1 MIENSIALVDYDNNI
16 RISEY
21 LYKISRKENKAIKR
35 LGMNARHIGD
45 PHSDIQVNDCKIIGA
60 FVQQLLY

>member
-1 MIENSIALVDYDNNI
+1 MTIFILKLLLNENNI

-21 LYKISRKENKAIKR
+21 LHKISRKENKEIKR

-45 PHSDIQVNDCKIIGA
+45 RHGDIQGNDCKIIGA
-60 FVQQLLY
+60 FVQ